1 MKKFKFRL
9 AKVLEHRATLTA
21 EFRRELMFKNRELQ
35 EAEEK
40 LGELLESVAGNTLAS
55 DTQMSSDLVELAG
68 MYTQRLKREIDAQ
81 RFAIVDAREAVEVAQ
96 NDYIEAKKEERVL
109 VTLEERQRAEYMAI
123 VAKHEQSALDELVT
137 QRAGRIINAQKKALN
152 VMEFEHRDPS
162 KDHH

>member
-1 MKKFKFRL
+1 
-9 AKVLEHRATLTA
+9 
-21 EFRRELMFKNRELQ
+21 MFKNRELQ

>member
-1 MKKFKFRL
+1 VKKFKFRL